1 MKRTLA
7 ILFLLGVLIAPGL
20 HGRADTSAD
29 SSSSQI
35 THVILVSV
43 DGLMPASYMQADEH
57 GLKVP
62 LFRKILREGAYSEG
76 VQTVLPS
83 VTYPAHTTVATGT
96 NPGTHGIVSNGAWDP
111 LNKNQAGW
119 RWYAED
125 IRVPTLWDLA
135 RARGLGTALIWW
147 PVTVG
152 ARAGVRIPEYWR
164 ASTPDDLKLWRALSS
179 PGIFP
184 EIERRYPHFCDE
196 CLPPTMAD
204 RPVADMATTV
214 IENERPNLLLV
225 HMPQVDHEE
234 HDNGP
239 FSPEADA
246 AIENADAQIE
256 RLIASAKKA
265 GTWEQTALVIV
276 SDHGFAPI
284 TKQVRPGLLLVQN
297 GLITLDEQKH
307 IADWKAVVQTTGA
320 FTYVYV
326 KDKND
331 EATRETLLKIFPSIA
346 GKADSGIGRVF
357 THEQIVAMGGDPD
370 AFLALEAADGFTM
383 AFGYTGEYIQPSKQ
397 KGAHG
402 YAPDKPEMRAS
413 LLVYGPAIGHAKIA
427 NARLIDVAPTIAR
440 WLGLSLTK
448 AEGKPLEIPLRR
460 AARR

>member
-7 ILFLLGVLIAPGL
+7 ILSLLGVLIAPGL
-20 HGRADTSAD
+20 HSRADTPAD
-29 SSSSQI
+29 SSSGKI
-35 THVILVSV
+35 THVILILV
-43 DGLMPASYMQADEH
+43 DGLMPASYLQADAH

-76 VQTVLPS
+76 VESVFPT
-83 VTYPAHTTVATGT
+83 VTYPAHTTIATGT
-96 NPGTHGIVSNGAWDP
+96 NPGTHGIVSNTAWDP
-111 LNKNQAGW
+111 LNKNQGGW

-135 RARGLGTALIWW
+135 RARGLSTALIWW

-152 ARAGVRIPEYWR
+152 AHAGVRIPEFWR
-164 ASTPDDLKLWRALSS
+164 ASTADDLKLWRALSS

-184 EIERRYPHFCDE
+184 EIERRYSNFCRE
-196 CLPPTMAD
+196 CTLSTMAD

-214 IENERPNLLLV
+214 IENERPNLLMI

-234 HDNGP
+234 HENGP

-246 AIENADAQIE
+246 AIENADVQIE

-307 IADWKAVVQTTGA
+307 IADWKAVVQTAGSFA
-320 FTYVYV
+320 YVHV

-331 EATRETLLKIFPSIA
+331 EATRETLLKIFPAIA
-346 GKADSGIGRVF
+346 GKPESGIGRVF

-370 AFLALEAADGFTM
+370 GFLALEAADGFTM

-413 LLVYGPAIGHAKIA
+413 LLVYGPAIGNTKIT

-448 AEGKPLEIPLRR
+448 AEGKPLDIPLRR
-460 AARR
+460 VARR